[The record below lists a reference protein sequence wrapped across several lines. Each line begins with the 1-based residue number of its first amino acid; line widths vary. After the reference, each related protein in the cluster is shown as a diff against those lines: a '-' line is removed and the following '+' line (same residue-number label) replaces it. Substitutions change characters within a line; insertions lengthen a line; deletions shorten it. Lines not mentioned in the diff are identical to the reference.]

1 MYNNEMN
8 KCEMECVICY
18 NNMDGGDKDNKWE
31 CSHYFHKKCISNW
44 DKSCPVCRCDKR
56 KDTYKYVNKCFD
68 IKYFIS
74 WASKITYDVSN
85 YNKKWKSPKC
95 IQDNH
100 NIQYYSEYKPYGIC
114 HNCSIVQSFC
124 YEP

>member
-1 MYNNEMN
+1 MISLSFF
-8 KCEMECVICY
+8 VINVSPIFNSGEVIVDIYRLC
-18 NNMDGGDKDNKWE
+18 
-31 CSHYFHKKCISNW
+31 
-44 DKSCPVCRCDKR
+44 
-56 KDTYKYVNKCFD
+56 NKCFD

-100 NIQYYSEYKPYGIC
+100 NIQYYSEYKPIGIC

-124 YEP
+124 YEPWMSIYTEFDI